1 MKKPY
6 IVAKRLGPRPVQI
19 TLRESTRTDMQS
31 LPDSRACAHPNPE
44 FPLSSRSKQL
54 PSAHLDAQEGSREA
68 PGCAPVGGVLGTY
81 AKTSAAL
88 ANSDSEQ
95 SVRWFPVDDGDG
107 EVKPFEMRGM
117 KWVEHKKLAQIRCD
131 RYRLKSAVNRLLIG
145 SRTSKCCRWK
155 VPTQSVQVMHSA
167 EHSKAFYAGLQVC
180 ASVWL
185 CPVCAPKI
193 SERRRVELRAAM
205 DEAQRQGL
213 DVMLMTLTVPHGL
226 GDDLDAMLD
235 KMMKAYADT
244 SSNRAG
250 KTARKSVGL
259 RGTVRVLEVTHGRHG
274 WHPHFHVL
282 LFLESGMLPDQVK
295 TILAPTWQNACEKRG
310 LPRPSDEHGV
320 DVRGGYEAAA
330 YVSKWGLEHE
340 MTKGHLKASRSAKGA
355 SPWALLAEYQE
366 TRSKRSAALWMAYAG
381 AFKGRRQLCWSKGLR
396 DLLAVVE
403 MDDAEIVA
411 KEDTT
416 AVVLAEL
423 TDDQW
428 RDVLTTQN
436 EASLLQVAEENP
448 SEVQAFLDGV
458 ALLAK
463 VMGAPSPSIG
473 KAKPGARLTKE
484 S

>member
-1 MKKPY
+1 MVPQG
-6 IVAKRLGPRPVQI
+6 A
-19 TLRESTRTDMQS
+19 S
-31 LPDSRACAHPNPE
+31 
-44 FPLSSRSKQL
+44 
-54 PSAHLDAQEGSREA
+54 
-68 PGCAPVGGVLGTY
+68 GGVLGTY
-81 AKTSAAL
+81 AKTSAAF
-88 ANSDSEQ
+88 ADSL
-95 SVRWFPVDDGDG
+95 SKSNVSWFPVGEGDG
-107 EVKPFEMRGM
+107 EVKAFEIRGSE
-117 KWVEHKKLAQIRCD
+117 WVERKTLAQIRCD

-167 EHSKAFYAGLQVC
+167 EHGKAFYAGLQVC

-193 SERRRVELRAAM
+193 SERRRVELRGAM

-226 GDDLDAMLD
+226 GDDLDGMLD
-235 KMMKAYADT
+235 RMMKAYADT

-250 KTARKSVGL
+250 KNARKMVGL
-259 RGTVRVLEVTHGRHG
+259 RGTVRVLEVTHGRNG

-282 LFLESGMLPDQVK
+282 LFLDGGMSPDQVK
-295 TILAPTWQNACEKRG
+295 SILAPTWQDACEKRG

-320 DVRGGYEAAA
+320 DVRGGQDAAA

-355 SPWALLAEYQE
+355 TPWALLAEYQE
-366 TRSKRSAALWMAYAG
+366 TRCKRSAALWMAYAA

-403 MDDAEIVA
+403 MDDAEIA
-411 KEDTT
+411 AQEDSS

-428 RDVLTTQN
+428 RDVLTTRS

-448 SEVQAFLDGV
+448 DELESFLQGV
-458 ALLAK
+458 AAMAK
-463 VMGAPSPSIG
+463 AMAIPPPVTE
-473 KAKPGARLTKE
+473 KVKPRARRQA
-484 S
+484 

>member
-1 MKKPY
+1 MESLS
-6 IVAKRLGPRPVQI
+6 RLRASVGRHAATHPQ
-19 TLRESTRTDMQS
+19 EQAQS
-31 LPDSRACAHPNPE
+31 LPATRGEPPA
-44 FPLSSRSKQL
+44 RS
-54 PSAHLDAQEGSREA
+54 PARTAGSA
-68 PGCAPVGGVLGTY
+68 PGGGGLGTY
-81 AKTSAAL
+81 AKTSAAFDDL
-88 ANSDSEQ
+88 LSKRNIK
-95 SVRWFPVDDGDG
+95 WFPVEGDDG
-107 EVKPFEMRGM
+107 EVRAFENQGTQ
-117 KWVEHKKLAQIRCD
+117 WVERKTLAQIRCD

-167 EHSKAFYAGLQVC
+167 EHGKAFYAGLQVC

-213 DVMLMTLTVPHGL
+213 SVMLMTLTVPHGL
-226 GDDLDAMLD
+226 GDDLVGMLD

-250 KTARKSVGL
+250 KNARKEVGL
-259 RGTVRVLEVTHGRHG
+259 RGTVRVLEVTHGANG

-282 LFLESGMLPDQVK
+282 LFLESGMSPDQVK
-295 TILAPTWQNACEKRG
+295 FILAPTWQNACEKRG
-310 LPRPSDEHGV
+310 LPRPSDRHGV
-320 DVRGGYEAAA
+320 DVRGGADAAA

-355 SPWALLAEYQE
+355 TPWALLSEYQE
-366 TRSKRSAALWMAYAG
+366 TRCKRSAALWMAYAG

-396 DLLAVVE
+396 ELLAVVE
-403 MDDAEIVA
+403 MDDAEIA
-411 KEDTT
+411 AREDSA

-428 RDVLTTQN
+428 RDVLTTHS
-436 EASLLQVAEENP
+436 EASLLQVAEDSPGELQ
-448 SEVQAFLDGV
+448 VFLQGV
-458 ALLAK
+458 SAMAK
-463 VMGAPSPSIG
+463 AMGTPPPAIAKSG
-473 KAKPGARLTKE
+473 VRAKPGRQ